1 MTFPNIE
8 LQEMVRAFY
17 YGWYAEM
24 VTTLPTLK
32 DGYLTAPEAPGI
44 GTALRPEVRNRKD
57 AMIRW
62 SKVG

>member
-32 DGYLTAPEAPGI
+32 DGYLIAPEGPGL
-44 GTALRPEVRNRKD
+44 GTALRAEVRDRKD

>member
-1 MTFPNIE
+1 
-8 LQEMVRAFY
+8 MVRAFY

-32 DGYLTAPEAPGI
+32 DGYLIAPEGPGL
-44 GTALRPEVRNRKD
+44 GTALRVEVRDRKD

>member
-32 DGYLTAPEAPGI
+32 DGYLIAPETPGI

-57 AMIRW
+57 AMIRV